1 VRKLQLNTVW
11 DISRNAPATDAS
23 TSGLGSQK
31 LDGGAIYGIRDEGN
45 RVGVER
51 SKPTTSQTRG
61 VEGATSIQWFPEQ
74 SFPCQTSDSGGFLHL
89 SIANHG
95 LTPSDV
101 VSFRSPFYGET
112 RVMKTNPTGFT
123 VNGYLNRYSSG
134 VTGVTYVVATPQTN
148 PLTINHIEVWG
159 SSAQTERSRL
169 KVMNEDNIHSY
180 MWRSGYFIYLGTR
193 LDIFAKPVSV
203 PFVL

>member
-1 VRKLQLNTVW
+1 
-11 DISRNAPATDAS
+11 
-23 TSGLGSQK
+23 
-31 LDGGAIYGIRDEGN
+31 
-45 RVGVER
+45 
-51 SKPTTSQTRG
+51 
-61 VEGATSIQWFPEQ
+61 
-74 SFPCQTSDSGGFLHL
+74 
-89 SIANHG
+89 
-95 LTPSDV
+95 
-101 VSFRSPFYGET
+101 
-112 RVMKTNPTGFT
+112 MKTNPTGFT

-193 LDIFAKPVSV
+193 LDIFAKPGWATAIANLPSGATLEPWPIHTGYQRTRYYV
-203 PFVL
+203 PKGLDPEATYSGASIPGKFTYSDGRKGVPKMTKWYGGKE